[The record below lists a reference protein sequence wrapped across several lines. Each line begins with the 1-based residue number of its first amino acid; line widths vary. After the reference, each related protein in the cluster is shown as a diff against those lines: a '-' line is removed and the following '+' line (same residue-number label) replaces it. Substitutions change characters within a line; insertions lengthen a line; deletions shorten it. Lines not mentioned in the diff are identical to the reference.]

1 MFKKGKKNKEEKV
14 NMKKSTVII
23 IEVVVAVVVLLV
35 ALGIKFLVTN
45 KENKN
50 IVRLED
56 QLIENISFTDFT
68 LEYKDGK
75 SVIDVTLINYTEE
88 PIDVN
93 LLTIKL
99 YAKDNSKVTEIK
111 NAFPEFAGR
120 LEKNQSI
127 YVNHD
132 IEMDLRGIA
141 KVEYIVE

>member
-56 QLIENISFTDFT
+56 QLIENISFTDFI

-93 LLTIKL
+93 KL
-99 YAKDNSKVTEIK
+99 I
-111 NAFPEFAGR
+111 
-120 LEKNQSI
+120 EKMLKLI
-127 YVNHD
+127 
-132 IEMDLRGIA
+132 G
-141 KVEYIVE
+141 

>member
-111 NAFPEFAGR
+111 NPFPEFAGR

>member
-56 QLIENISFTDFT
+56 QLIENISFTDFI
-68 LEYKDGK
+68 LEYNDGV
-75 SVIDVTLINYTEE
+75 STIDVTLINYTEE

-93 LLTIKL
+93 KLTIKL
-99 YAKDNSKVTEIK
+99 YAKDNSKVSEIEIP
-111 NAFPEFAGR
+111 FPDSTGR
-120 LEKNQSI
+120 LETNQRTQAH
-127 YVNHD
+127 NET
-132 IEMDLRGIA
+132 EMDLRGIA

>member
-23 IEVVVAVVVLLV
+23 IEVIVAVVVLLV

>member
-56 QLIENISFTDFT
+56 QLIENISFTDFI

-127 YVNHD
+127 YVNHET
-132 IEMDLRGIA
+132 EMDLRGIA

>member
-23 IEVVVAVVVLLV
+23 IEVIVAVVVLLV

-56 QLIENISFTDFT
+56 QLIENISFTDFI
-68 LEYKDGK
+68 LEYKEGK

-93 LLTIKL
+93 KLTIKL
-99 YAKDNSKVTEIK
+99 YAKDNSKVSEIEIP
-111 NAFPEFAGR
+111 FPDLTGR
-120 LEKNQSI
+120 LETNQRTQAH
-127 YVNHD
+127 NET
-132 IEMDLRGIA
+132 EMDLRGIS